1 MFEFANPAWLFLLV
15 AVPVLTW
22 WWLRR
27 ERSALRYPD
36 TGWVAELPR
45 GRGRWIRWI
54 SAGARAVA
62 LALIVIALAGPRWP
76 DLRTRIPTE
85 GIAIS
90 MLVDVSGSMAEPDF
104 DWQGEP
110 ITRLDAVKK
119 VFRLFVEGGVGPD
132 GEKLEGRATD
142 QIALV
147 TFATRP
153 DRPYP
158 LTLSHS
164 VLLRLLDDEKPR
176 SITGE
181 METNISD
188 AVAEGLER
196 LQSAGP
202 KRRKVMILLS
212 DGEHNVTPTQS
223 GWTPRQAAQ
232 VAASL
237 GVPVY
242 TIDAGGEGGSGLEGN
257 VDSAATRE
265 AGRKTLRDIAEVTHG
280 RSFQAKDTRE
290 LLSVC
295 QEIDRLERQEI
306 QSFQYRR
313 YYEAYPWFGL
323 ASFALFVLIQVLEL
337 TIWQRVP

>member
-1 MFEFANPAWLFLLV
+1 MFEFANPTWLFLLL
-15 AVPVLTW
+15 AVPLLTW

-27 ERSALRYPD
+27 QRGALRYPD
-36 TGWVAELPR
+36 TGWLTTLPG
-45 GRGRWIRWI
+45 GRGRWVHWI
-54 SAGARAVA
+54 GATGRAAA
-62 LALIVIALAGPRWP
+62 LALIVVALAGPRWP

-110 ITRLDAVKK
+110 ISRLDAVKR
-119 VFRLFVEGGVGPD
+119 VFRLFVQGGVGPD

-164 VLLRLLDDEKPR
+164 VLLRLLDEEKPR

-188 AVAEGLER
+188 ALAEGLAR
-196 LQSAGP
+196 LYSTGP
-202 KRRKVMILLS
+202 NRRKVIILLS
-212 DGEHNVTPTQS
+212 DGEHNVTPTRS

-265 AGRKTLRDIAEVTHG
+265 AGRKTLHDIADITHG

-290 LLSVC
+290 LLAVC

-313 YYEAYPWFGL
+313 YYEAYPWIGL
-323 ASFALFVLIQVLEL
+323 ASFVLIVLIRALEL